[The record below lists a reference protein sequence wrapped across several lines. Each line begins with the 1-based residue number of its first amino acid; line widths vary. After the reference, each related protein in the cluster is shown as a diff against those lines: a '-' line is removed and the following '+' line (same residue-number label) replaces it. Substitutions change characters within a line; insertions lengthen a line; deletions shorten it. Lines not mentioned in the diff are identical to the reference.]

1 MRDQSH
7 SAERTATALGDGDP
21 IATHATGHHTEN
33 GHTHQVSDPSNGI
46 TVSIQD
52 APARY
57 GSVPNWSWITGM
69 VIGATTHQRTSRPCV
84 GTVTPS
90 RARSQAIIVGTVCGQ
105 LIGNPRDA
113 LPLPLLTICDV
124 SMWCP
129 QQELNLCLALTMG
142 LLDHSTMRA
151 FGGRRETRTLTS
163 RDTRT

>member
-113 LPLPLLTICDV
+113 LPRPLFLPFQLEVIEWQLGHISLRFDGILLPASP
-124 SMWCP
+124 SM
-129 QQELNLCLALTMG
+129 
-142 LLDHSTMRA
+142 
-151 FGGRRETRTLTS
+151 
-163 RDTRT
+163 